1 MNVPKMCPHCG
12 TKLVD
17 PMFLYASLSA
27 WFAGKLR
34 TTTAL
39 HAYRCD
45 NSHIFLVFDEQKEF
59 EGTVEE
65 ARRSS
70 VLFA

>member
-1 MNVPKMCPHCG
+1 MTLPKMCPQCG

-34 TTTAL
+34 TTIDL

-45 NSHIFLVFDEQKEF
+45 NSHIFLVFGDQNELE
-59 EGTVEE
+59 ETAAE

-70 VLFA
+70 VFA

>member
-1 MNVPKMCPHCG
+1 MTLPKMCPQCG

-34 TTTAL
+34 TTSDL

-45 NSHIFLVFDEQKEF
+45 NSHIFLVFGDQNEFDETAGETR
-59 EGTVEE
+59 G
-65 ARRSS
+65 SS
-70 VLFA
+70 IFV